1 MKEILEI
8 LEKNS
13 KATTGEITAMT
24 GYSEAEVAAAIAEF
38 EKNGIIR
45 GYKAVI
51 NWDKTD
57 RDFVTALIEVKLTP
71 QRDKGFD
78 RMAARIYKYPQV
90 RACYLMSGSY
100 DLTVIVEGAGL
111 KEVAMFVSEKL
122 SVIDGVL
129 STATHFVLKKY
140 KDGNILLEGKEDD
153 DREAIVL

>member
-13 KATTGEITAMT
+13 MATTEEIAAMT
-24 GYSEAEVAAAIAEF
+24 GMSETKVADVIAEY
-38 EKNGIIR
+38 EKNGIIL
-45 GYKAVI
+45 GYKAMI

-57 RDFVTALIEVKLTP
+57 RDYVTALIEVKLTP

-100 DLTVIVEGAGL
+100 DLTVIIQGKHL

-122 SVIDGVL
+122 SIIDGVL

-140 KDGNILLEGKEDD
+140 KDGNMLFEGIEDD
-153 DREAIVL
+153 GREAIVL